1 MGSDPLLTSL
11 PLLSG
16 IKAEEIKQLTAEA
29 SHHFHPGVS
38 SDIKNNQDIIERY
51 QQITGYHKEALQM
64 LIVAVQQLQIL
75 HDR

>member
-16 IKAEEIKQLTAEA
+16 KKAEEIKQLTAEA

-38 SDIKNNQDIIERY
+38 SDIKNNQDILSKDINRS
-51 QQITGYHKEALQM
+51 QDITRK
-64 LIVAVQQLQIL
+64 
-75 HDR
+75 RCRC